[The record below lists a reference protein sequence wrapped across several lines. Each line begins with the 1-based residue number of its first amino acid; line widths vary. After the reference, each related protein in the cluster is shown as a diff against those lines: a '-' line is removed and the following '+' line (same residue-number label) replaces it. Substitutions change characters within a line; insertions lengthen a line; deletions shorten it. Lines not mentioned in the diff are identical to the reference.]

1 MSEHLTQDGLA
12 DVLADEPAAGALGH
26 LAQCPLCAASLT
38 ELRASLGLVSRALA
52 GLPAPILPE
61 GFAARLDGAIAR
73 ERRALIGGTATNV
86 VPLVAGRR
94 RNLLPVAGGLAAAA
108 VLVVGGALLVSNGVG
123 STAKQA
129 SRSAGV
135 SAQNPTAGI
144 ATSNSGQTYAKGG
157 VGLATRLPS
166 LLSGQAGQ
174 AEVAA
179 PQAGGT
185 GKDSSSK
192 SAPKALSVPAAAD
205 PLAALR
211 TNAGLAQCLVS
222 LTDPADPGIPLA
234 LDYGSYAGTPAL
246 VVVLPSPIKDKLYV
260 YFVGAQCNAKDS
272 HVLFFDKLARP

>member
-1 MSEHLTQDGLA
+1 
-12 DVLADEPAAGALGH
+12 V
-26 LAQCPLCAASLT
+26 
-38 ELRASLGLVSRALA
+38 
-52 GLPAPILPE
+52 
-61 GFAARLDGAIAR
+61 ARR
-73 ERRALIGGTATNV
+73 PTSCHWSQ
-86 VPLVAGRR
+86 
-94 RNLLPVAGGLAAAA
+94 AAAA
-108 VLVVGGALLVSNGVG
+108 VLVVGGALLVSNGGG
-123 STAKQA
+123 SSDKQA

-174 AEVAA
+174 AGQAEVAA

-185 GKDSSSK
+185 GKDSSST

-211 TNAGLAQCLVS
+211 TTAGLAQCLVS
-222 LTDPADPGIPLA
+222 LTDPTDPGIPLA